1 MWHDIFSLYNLFREY
16 HETHNIY
23 LTFKYNLHDGSTKE
37 QSYYKEK
44 RNNIIFNEMSK
55 KH

>member
-1 MWHDIFSLYNLFREY
+1 MKDSHHTTYSENTIK
-16 HETHNIY
+16 THNIY

-44 RNNIIFNEMSK
+44 R
-55 KH
+55 KHNF